1 MIGEDGAHGV
11 VDGKVEAP
19 PLEGWKGCC
28 SVAPPLVVGYDGTVA
43 GREVSMGGAAS
54 PLVVGGW
61 QDCMGGV
68 ASPLVVDESEVQW
81 DGTVVVGDGGVGY
94 WTH

>member
-1 MIGEDGAHGV
+1 MIGEDEAYGV
-11 VDGKVEAP
+11 VGGKVEAP

-68 ASPLVVDESEVQW
+68 ASPLVVEETVVQW
-81 DGTVVVGDGGVGY
+81 DEKVVVGDGGVGY

>member
-1 MIGEDGAHGV
+1 
-11 VDGKVEAP
+11 
-19 PLEGWKGCC
+19 
-28 SVAPPLVVGYDGTVA
+28 
-43 GREVSMGGAAS
+43 MGGVAS

-68 ASPLVVDESEVQW
+68 ASPLVVDESKVQW